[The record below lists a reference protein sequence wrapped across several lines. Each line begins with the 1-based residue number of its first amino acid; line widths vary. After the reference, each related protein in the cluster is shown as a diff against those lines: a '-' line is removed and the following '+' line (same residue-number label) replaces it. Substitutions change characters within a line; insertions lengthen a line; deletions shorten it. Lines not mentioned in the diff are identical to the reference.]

1 MIQCKSAV
9 IDQMFNSMNLGISN
23 SPKYT
28 GNGDIFGTN
37 LHLQWTG
44 MFKNLCN
51 LFVGSVLWKSGLAKI
66 FNGHTVWENILGC
79 LYYYAK

>member
-28 GNGDIFGTN
+28 GNGRHIWNKSALTMNWDVQKS
-37 LHLQWTG
+37 LQLVCGECFMKKWACKD
-44 MFKNLCN
+44 F
-51 LFVGSVLWKSGLAKI
+51 
-66 FNGHTVWENILGC
+66 
-79 LYYYAK
+79 